1 MFLNIHDILDSS
13 QILDTWDNILLKLYT
28 MDVSKVD
35 YLDTVFEMSDCFIPK
50 LCIASS
56 DNASVD
62 VRKFHLC
69 WLW

>member
-1 MFLNIHDILDSS
+1 
-13 QILDTWDNILLKLYT
+13 

-35 YLDTVFEMSDCFIPK
+35 YLDTVFEMSDYFIPK